1 MSDVGPFRVC
11 KEIFSDGFSPP
22 VRVLNLRISEVMAKG
37 DTFVAI
43 DDDDVVLVEDKIV
56 DKHWFS
62 QDVFRRSRCS
72 PGGMPLALDS
82 DWMLV
87 SDD

>member
-1 MSDVGPFRVC
+1 
-11 KEIFSDGFSPP
+11 
-22 VRVLNLRISEVMAKG
+22 MAEG

-43 DDDDVVLVEDKIV
+43 DDDNMVLVEDEIV

-62 QDVFRRSRCS
+62 QDIFRRSRCS

-82 DWMLV
+82 DWMFV

>member
-1 MSDVGPFRVC
+1 VC
-11 KEIFSDGFSPP
+11 KQILSDGFGPP
-22 VRVLNLRISEVMAKG
+22 VRVLNLRISKVMAEG

-43 DDDDVVLVEDKIV
+43 DDDNMVLVEDEIV

-62 QDVFRRSRCS
+62 QDIFRRSRCS
-72 PGGMPLALDS
+72 PGELPLALDS
-82 DWMLV
+82 DWMFV